1 MSFQKSPV
9 ANVFAFQVSSW
20 KEAFVSQPS
29 PMFFSIGGSRASLHG
44 WMSSM
49 VAGNLRTLS
58 CQFASCFFLRD
69 QYQDDQFHH
78 EGLER
83 LEFDPYSFFVR
94 VLYHFEKPCKKFE
107 RYIQGLMNFPFFL
120 GGCVFFFEGAA
131 PLNFQFVSSIS
142 VGALISLLTE
152 ITFSMDRYYGSGWRT
167 LSAILK

>member
-49 VAGNLRTLS
+49 VAGNLRTS
-58 CQFASCFFLRD
+58 RCQFASCLFLRD
-69 QYQDDQFHH
+69 QYQENWAPRIWSIQFFL
-78 EGLER
+78 G
-83 LEFDPYSFFVR
+83 FIPFW
-94 VLYHFEKPCKKFE
+94 KTCKKFE
-107 RYIQGLMNFPFFL
+107 RYIQGLMNFPFFW
-120 GGCVFFFEGAA
+120 GGCVFFFEGGA

-142 VGALISLLTE
+142 VGTLISLLRE
-152 ITFSMDRYYGSGWRT
+152 ITFSMDRYYGSKWLT
-167 LSAILK
+167 ISAILK